1 MRGNMGLAKTF
12 WGGYVGILLTGLVG
26 TPSLAGET
34 CQIVTHAKLS
44 LADFAD
50 SPSDTEHFYFSDE
63 GSLTRSGKLTIADRY
78 FEIEFEE
85 FRDVYACTG
94 SRNDPCIL
102 QGGDE
107 RFIGEARIDKSV
119 GVVVQIE
126 RQVSGGLNPFSRG
139 GVADGGLRVWK
150 IEGCS

>member
-1 MRGNMGLAKTF
+1 MRENMGLAKTF
-12 WGGYVGILLTGLVG
+12 WGGYVSILLTGLVG

-34 CQIVTHAKLS
+34 CQIITHSKLS

-63 GSLTRSGKLTIADRY
+63 GSLTRSGKLTNADRY

-139 GVADGGLRVWK
+139 GVADGGLTVWK

>member
-1 MRGNMGLAKTF
+1 MIIQMKQIVR
-12 WGGYVGILLTGLVG
+12 LVIMLFA
-26 TPSLAGET
+26 SLSATTSMAGET
-34 CQIVTHAKLS
+34 CKIVTHAKLS

-63 GSLTRSGKLTIADRY
+63 NDLNRSGKLTIADRY

-102 QGGDE
+102 QNGDE
-107 RFIGEARIDKSV
+107 RFVGEARIDKSV

-126 RQVSGGLNPFSRG
+126 RQISGSLNPFSRG
-139 GVADGGLRVWK
+139 GVADGGLTIWK